1 MIWPNVLGT
10 NVGHI
15 VSLTRRSY
23 INQSPRPF
31 KILPAFPACRDPPR
45 RLCSDAAT
53 QEIQTIGTL
62 PIAFQTYVMYYQKDY
77 MKSCVSTIE
86 RNGVMKNL
94 PETKFMAIHLG
105 AHE

>member
-1 MIWPNVLGT
+1 MIWPVLGT

-15 VSLTRRSY
+15 VSLTRMSY
-23 INQSPRPF
+23 INRSPRPF

-62 PIAFQTYVMYYQKDY
+62 PIAFQRYVMYYQKDY
-77 MKSCVSTIE
+77 MKSCVSTIAI
-86 RNGVMKNL
+86 KNF